1 MGNSTA
7 GLIIHTRKKQ
17 KTMKTLLVSL
27 VLSTTALMTTTVR
40 AQSAGPA
47 PAGPAPSYRPERDR
61 PDQKAVR
68 KTLDD
73 ARAALD
79 KRDLNAFG
87 SYFVKSADLYYE
99 VTPGLPDKD
108 LAIAHG
114 WNNMIKMLTGYM
126 AANPTPNTLPYVMSD
141 YRAQVNGNAAFL
153 NADGYDMMT
162 DGKKNPWRLF
172 VVMEKQNGIWKI
184 ASLLVHNY
192 GEGRLLDVK

>member
-1 MGNSTA
+1 
-7 GLIIHTRKKQ
+7 
-17 KTMKTLLVSL
+17 MKTLFIILA
-27 VLSTTALMTTTVR
+27 LSAATLLATIAR
-40 AQSAGPA
+40 AQSVGTA
-47 PAGPAPSYRPERDR
+47 PADRLDRDEKR
-61 PDQKAVR
+61 SDRSAGAVSAVR

-79 KRDLNAFG
+79 KRDLNTFA

-114 WNNMIKMLTGYM
+114 WDNMTKMINGYM
-126 AANPTPNTLPYVMSD
+126 LANPNPNTLPYVMSD

-192 GEGRLLDVK
+192 GEGRLLDVN